1 MSGTIQ
7 ELVQNVSVIDD
18 RVDQLGEATIQF
30 EQITK
35 DQLSIIGSIP
45 WTDIVETLASYT
57 VS

>member
-18 RVDQLGEATIQF
+18 RVDELGEATIQF

-35 DQLSIIGSIP
+35 DQLSIIGSIS
-45 WTDIVETLASYT
+45 WTDIVETLASYI